1 MEAVVA
7 CPFFM
12 PMEKLDNGSW
22 PHASRLPLGCGWSGH
37 CTAPGHENTVPSP
50 DELREYCNLGYAA
63 NCGRLP
69 QKRAW
74 DSIRFGAR
82 TVLAEGGN
90 LTGGQIQV
98 RYVCER
104 DHLPVEHGTLM
115 FDAVGAC
122 WELRHSDDRVQRMAE
137 CFLASYVEK
146 RKRREANPALAS

>member
-1 MEAVVA
+1 MA

-12 PMEKLDNGSW
+12 PMEKLENGSW
-22 PHASRLPLGCGWSGH
+22 PHASRLPLGGGWSGH
-37 CTAPGHENTVPSP
+37 CTAPGHENSAPSQ

-69 QKRAW
+69 RERAW

-82 TVLAEGGN
+82 TVFTDEKN
-90 LTGGQIQV
+90 LTARQIQI

-104 DHLPVEHGTLM
+104 EHLPVEHGTLT
-115 FDAVGAC
+115 FDAVGAR
-122 WELRHSDDRVQRMAE
+122 WELRHADHRVQRMAE

-146 RKRREANPALAS
+146 RKKQEVNPALAS

>member
-1 MEAVVA
+1 MA

-12 PMEKLDNGSW
+12 PMEKLENGSW
-22 PHASRLPLGCGWSGH
+22 PHASRLPLGGGWSGR
-37 CTAPGHENTVPSP
+37 CTAPGHENTVPSQ
-50 DELREYCNLGYAA
+50 DDLREYCNLGYAA

-69 QKRAW
+69 EERVW
-74 DSIRFGAR
+74 DSVRFGAR
-82 TVLAEGGN
+82 TLPMDGTN
-90 LTGGQIQV
+90 LNGGQIQV

>member
-12 PMEKLDNGSW
+12 PMEKLENGSW
-22 PHASRLPLGCGWSGH
+22 PHTSRLPLGGGWSGR

-50 DELREYCNLGYAA
+50 DDLREYCNLGYAA

-69 QKRAW
+69 QQRAW

-82 TVLAEGGN
+82 TVLAEGDN
-90 LTGGQIQV
+90 LAAGQIQI

-104 DHLPVEHGTLM
+104 DHLPVEHGILK
-115 FDAVGAC
+115 FDAVAAC
-122 WELRHSDDRVQRMAE
+122 WELRHSDHRLQRMAE
-137 CFLASYVEK
+137 CYLASYVEK
-146 RKRREANPALAS
+146 RKKREVNPALAS

>member
-12 PMEKLDNGSW
+12 PMEKLENGSW
-22 PHASRLPLGCGWSGH
+22 PHSSRLPLGGGWSGR

-50 DELREYCNLGYAA
+50 DDLREYCNLGYAA

-69 QKRAW
+69 QQRAW

-82 TVLAEGGN
+82 TVLAEGDN
-90 LTGGQIQV
+90 LAAGQIQI

-104 DHLPVEHGTLM
+104 DHLPVEHGTLK
-115 FDAVGAC
+115 FDAVAAC
-122 WELRHSDDRVQRMAE
+122 WELRHADDRLQRMAE
-137 CFLASYVEK
+137 CYLASYVEK
-146 RKRREANPALAS
+146 RKKREVNPALAS

>member
-12 PMEKLDNGSW
+12 PMEKLENGSW
-22 PHASRLPLGCGWSGH
+22 PHANRLPLGGGWSGH

-69 QKRAW
+69 RERVW
-74 DSIRFGAR
+74 DSVRFGAR
-82 TVLAEGGN
+82 TVFVDEKN
-90 LTGGQIQV
+90 LIAGRIQV

-104 DHLPVEHGTLM
+104 DHLPVEYGALM